1 MATPSLAMIPSGYK
15 AGKVYSVLPESGVG
29 DFDFTRATTATR
41 INSSGLIETV
51 AISVPRL
58 EYPMIDGVVSGCPS
72 LLLENSATN
81 LVTYSEDFSNIYW
94 TKSGAS
100 VTSGFSSPDG
110 GLNAFKISEDSLNS
124 THRILNGNAITT
136 SGDVSISVF
145 AKKGERNWIRLTN
158 NNIQGAFFDLENGVI
173 GNVISGIN
181 AKIENYGNGWYRCSI
196 SQTGLASERLAVFT
210 SIDGVNTTYQGDGTS
225 GVYIYG
231 AQLEVGSFPTSY
243 IKSNSG
249 STTTRAAETANGAG
263 DASTFNDSEGV
274 LMVEISANANDSS
287 LRAITLGDNSSSNA
301 VSIRYDNPNQ
311 ITLYLNSGGANQ
323 FSTAANVQTLSFNK
337 CLIKYKA
344 NDFSAWVNGF
354 EIGVDSSG
362 ITFPSGTLDR
372 INFDI
377 GYTSSNPFYG
387 KTKQIQYF
395 QTALTDSELEELTSW
410 TSFTAMAQGQQYS
423 IK

>member
-274 LMVEISANANDSS
+274 LMAEVSVPYKPSNQIISLSDSTNSDIIFVQFTPTNMFVKIAINGFGESTIHSQSYDVNTLYKVS
-287 LRAITLGDNSSSNA
+287 LKYNGTNTVAYINGFISSIGNVTLSNSFTLG
-301 VSIRYDNPNQ
+301 
-311 ITLYLNSGGANQ
+311 
-323 FSTAANVQTLSFNK
+323 LSKLGFN
-337 CLIKYKA
+337 YPT
-344 NDFSAWVNGF
+344 
-354 EIGVDSSG
+354 GV
-362 ITFPSGTLDR
+362 L
-372 INFDI
+372 
-377 GYTSSNPFYG
+377 PFYG
-387 KTKQIQYF
+387 NTKQIQYYNS
-395 QTALTDSELEELTSW
+395 ALTDSELEELTSW